1 MQNMKFNMAQYSC
14 PECGFPLRGNEPF
27 CPECRVPFS
36 YEPQHNINS
45 QSQNNN
51 ISIADEG
58 DNEAEDI
65 LRNWLKWIRTL
76 IIVISILGG
85 IGLIIWGF
93 MVASMSYGGEW
104 FAVLGIVGG
113 AINILIGWGIANFV
127 WAVGMVFVNI
137 STNVR
142 LIKKSIK

>member
-1 MQNMKFNMAQYSC
+1 MAQYS
-14 PECGFPLRGNEPF
+14 

-36 YEPQHNINS
+36 YDPQHNINS

-76 IIVISILGG
+76 IIVISVLTGVVA
-85 IGLIIWGF
+85 F
-93 MVASMSYGGEW
+93 VASAAMGGAM
-104 FAVLGIVGG
+104 FILGIVVA
-113 AINILIGWGIANFV
+113 AIVIVLGWCIASLA
-127 WAVGMVFVNI
+127 WAMGMVFVNI

-142 LIKKSIK
+142 LIKKSMK